1 MGSVSGD
8 RGEAEAGDAV
18 SDEVLIARA
27 YLSRVAEP
35 ASIPVW
41 DWVRRHGPLAAAAS
55 IRSGD
60 VPLEVAAATSA
71 RRLSADPESD
81 LDAAM
86 RHGMRLIVPE
96 SEAWPHFA
104 LAPLEAVALVRLRS
118 YRSGAERH
126 RDGGEPIPP
135 LALWV
140 KGAAEVTTT
149 AVRSVA
155 IVGSR
160 ASTAYGEHVTA
171 ELAYGLAS
179 REVDVVSGGAYGID
193 AVAHR
198 GALAAGGGTV
208 IVSAGGLDRPYP
220 AGNASLY
227 DRVGE
232 TGLLVSESPPGSAP
246 QRHRFLSRNRLIAA
260 LSSATI
266 VVEAAARS
274 GALNTARHCQVLG
287 RSLMVVPGPVTSP
300 MSAGCHALLRRDVE
314 PARLVTSVDD
324 VLEIVGSAGEGLL
337 ATPTVALVDGGDLRD
352 VLDRLDPIAKRVFD
366 GMPVRRPARED
377 EIARRCGVSSV
388 EVIRALPALR
398 MAGLIEST
406 DEGFRMAAVFRK
418 RTRPGNER
426 AGPDDR

>member
-1 MGSVSGD
+1 VGSVSEGP
-8 RGEAEAGDAV
+8 AEVGAGDSV

-41 DWVRRHGPLAAAAS
+41 DWVRRHGPLEAAAS

-71 RRLSADPESD
+71 RQLSADPESD

-86 RHGMRLIVPE
+86 RHGMRFVVPE
-96 SEAWPHFA
+96 SEEWPHFA
-104 LAPLEAVALVRLRS
+104 LAPLGAAALVRLRS
-118 YRSGAERH
+118 YRSGTERH

-198 GALAAGGGTV
+198 SALAAGGQTL

-287 RSLMVVPGPVTSP
+287 RSLMVVPGPVTSA

-324 VLEIVGSAGEGLL
+324 VLEIVGSAGEGLP
-337 ATPTVALVDGGDLRD
+337 APAAALVEPADLRE
-352 VLDRLDPIAKRVFD
+352 VLDRLDPIARRVFD

-398 MAGLIEST
+398 IAGLIEST
-406 DEGFRMAAVFRK
+406 DEGFRMSAVFRK
-418 RTRPGNER
+418 RARPGNER
-426 AGPDDR
+426 TRPR

>member
-1 MGSVSGD
+1 MGGVSGD
-8 RGEAEAGDAV
+8 PGDAELADAV
-18 SDEVLIARA
+18 SDEILVARA

-41 DWVRRHGPLAAAAS
+41 DWVRRHGPLEAAAS

-60 VPLEVAAATSA
+60 VPLDVAAATSA
-71 RRLSADPESD
+71 RRISADPESD
-81 LDAAM
+81 LDTAM

-96 SEAWPHFA
+96 SPDWPHFA
-104 LAPLEAVALVRLRS
+104 LASLEAAARVRLRS
-118 YRSGAERH
+118 YRAGTERH

-140 KGAAEVTTT
+140 KGVADLTIA
-149 AVRSVA
+149 AVRSAA

-179 REVDVVSGGAYGID
+179 RDVAVVSGGAYGID

-198 GALAAGGGTV
+198 SALAADGDTM

-287 RSLMVVPGPVTSP
+287 RALLVVPGPVTSP
-300 MSAGCHALLRRDVE
+300 LSAGCHALLRRDVE

-324 VLEIVGSAGEGLL
+324 VLEIIGSAGEGLPPASAA
-337 ATPTVALVDGGDLRD
+337 ATVEPADLRA
-352 VLDRLDPIAKRVFD
+352 VLDGLDPIAKRVFD
-366 GMPVRRPARED
+366 GMPVRRHARED

-398 MAGLIEST
+398 MAGLVEST
-406 DEGFRMAAVFRK
+406 DEGFRIAAVFRK
-418 RTRPGNER
+418 RTRPGNSR
-426 AGPDDR
+426 ATSDE

>member
-1 MGSVSGD
+1 MGGVSGNP
-8 RGEAEAGDAV
+8 GEFDGSDAV
-18 SDEVLIARA
+18 RDEVLVARA

-41 DWVRRHGPLAAAAS
+41 DWVRRNGPLEAAAS

-71 RRLSADPESD
+71 RRISAEPESD

-96 SEAWPHFA
+96 SNEWPHFA
-104 LAPLEAVALVRLRS
+104 LAPLEAAALVRLRS
-118 YRSGAERH
+118 YRAGTERH

-140 KGAAEVTTT
+140 KGAAEVTTS

-198 GALAAGGGTV
+198 SALAAGGGTV

-232 TGLLVSESPPGSAP
+232 AGLLVSESPPGSAP
-246 QRHRFLSRNRLIAA
+246 QRLRFLSRNRLIAA

-266 VVEAAARS
+266 IVEAAARS

-287 RSLMVVPGPVTSP
+287 RALMAVPGPVTSP
-300 MSAGCHALLRRDVE
+300 MSAGCHALLRRDLE

-324 VLEIVGSAGEGLL
+324 VLDIVGSAGEGLPP
-337 ATPTVALVDGGDLRD
+337 ASAQVPVDPADLRV
-352 VLDRLDPIAKRVFD
+352 VLDRLDPVAKRVFD
-366 GMPVRRPARED
+366 GIPVRRPARED

-398 MAGLIEST
+398 MAELIEST

-418 RTRPGNER
+418 RTRPS
-426 AGPDDR
+426 DR

>member
-1 MGSVSGD
+1 
-8 RGEAEAGDAV
+8 
-18 SDEVLIARA
+18 
-27 YLSRVAEP
+27 
-35 ASIPVW
+35 
-41 DWVRRHGPLAAAAS
+41 
-55 IRSGD
+55 
-60 VPLEVAAATSA
+60 
-71 RRLSADPESD
+71 
-81 LDAAM
+81 
-86 RHGMRLIVPE
+86 
-96 SEAWPHFA
+96 
-104 LAPLEAVALVRLRS
+104 
-118 YRSGAERH
+118 
-126 RDGGEPIPP
+126 
-135 LALWV
+135 
-140 KGAAEVTTT
+140 
-149 AVRSVA
+149 
-155 IVGSR
+155 
-160 ASTAYGEHVTA
+160 
-171 ELAYGLAS
+171 AYGLAS

-198 GALAAGGGTV
+198 SALSAGGGTV

-300 MSAGCHALLRRDVE
+300 MSAGCHALLRRDAE

-324 VLEIVGSAGEGLL
+324 VLEIVGSAGEGLP
-337 ATPTVALVDGGDLRD
+337 ATPAVALVDAGDLRE

-366 GMPVRRPARED
+366 GMLVRRPARED

-418 RTRPGNER
+418 RTRPGKER

>member
-1 MGSVSGD
+1 MGGLSDAPGNPEPGD
-8 RGEAEAGDAV
+8 D
-18 SDEVLIARA
+18 VLVARA

-41 DWVRRHGPLAAAAS
+41 DWVRRHGAVSAAAS
-55 IRSGD
+55 IRAGEVPGD
-60 VPLEVAAATSA
+60 VDAATSA
-71 RRLSADPESD
+71 RRASADPESD
-81 LDAAM
+81 LDTAM
-86 RHGMRLIVPE
+86 RHGMRLVVPE
-96 SEAWPHFA
+96 SADWPHFA
-104 LAPLEAVALVRLRS
+104 LAPLEAAGRARLRA
-118 YRSGAERH
+118 YRAGTERH

-140 KGAAEVTTT
+140 KGDGDLITA

-171 ELAYGLAS
+171 ELAYGLAA
-179 REVDVVSGGAYGID
+179 RAVDVVSGGAYGID

-198 GALAAGGGTV
+198 SALAAGGGSV

-227 DRVGE
+227 DRVCE
-232 TGLLVSESPPGSAP
+232 SGLLVSESPPGAAP

-260 LSSATI
+260 LSAGTI

-287 RSLMVVPGPVTSP
+287 RALMVVPGPVTSP
-300 MSAGCHALLRRDVE
+300 MSAGCHALLRRDAD

-324 VLEIVGSAGEGLL
+324 VLEIVGSAGEGLAGPAERL
-337 ATPTVALVDGGDLRD
+337 PAHTPVEAADLRA
-352 VLDRLDPIAKRVFD
+352 VLDRLDPVARRVFD
-366 GMPVRRPARED
+366 GVPVRRPAREA
-377 EIARRCGVSSV
+377 EIARRCGASSLD
-388 EVIRALPALR
+388 VIRALPALSL
-398 MAGLIEST
+398 AGLIEST
-406 DEGFRMAAVFRK
+406 DEGFRMAAAFRA
-418 RTRPGNER
+418 RTRAADKHPNRRER
-426 AGPDDR
+426 